1 MDAAD
6 HAVLEELEGLIERHP
21 YLRLKLG
28 QSAAGVGE
36 LERLAS
42 LRLAYLH
49 LTRYQRQDQDLLLA
63 LSARE
68 KQLAAQLR
76 DEAPGSRAAL
86 LYDTA
91 RLLHPMP
98 KVDEQLGSV
107 SLSTTIETWE
117 RKRSSRAIGEIVRE
131 KLQQNRDFFRMG
143 TMLPLYWWRRLR
155 IRRSLPKSVLAHRGT
170 METYFAIEQIG
181 PIVDNFGFKGRAGLP
196 WNSSVG
202 VADLAFLYMQLA
214 DEFLDELAAGAGR
227 QAVGELIRKRY
238 RAELSERPLR
248 DLSMEDV
255 RTLGVDVD
263 AQMTKY
269 GNSLA
274 QIHRILEDLAA
285 RLDDELAAQSLQ
297 VREAAHRFLH
307 HCVQTYLDEVELCE
321 SAPDGRADR
330 LALPEVAWH
339 FYRKNNLVMMFWL
352 DLRARTLGLE
362 PADHADAIAR
372 WGYLLATFQIFDD
385 LKDIGLDLGRQP
397 SYPLQIAANE
407 FPAELAWLESRF
419 SQQRRPITQDDVP
432 EVNQRAAGTVLQC
445 MRLSRLMALA
455 HFDNPLLYAWD
466 QRWRRSW
473 TERRKSF
480 NPAGHGGRGRPMHV
494 VDRLLQAL
502 AATDASASMP
512 STQDERLAFALDT
525 AAYDGAW
532 PIYLALFPDIR
543 AIYRFATLRM
553 WMTASEKARACQ
565 RLLRRHPERARAA
578 LSRLGLADRDVDH
591 QVGAKR
597 FEALS

>member
-1 MDAAD
+1 MDAANQ
-6 HAVLEELEGLIERHP
+6 ALLEALEGVLERHP

-28 QSAAGVGE
+28 QSAAGFEE

-42 LRLAYLH
+42 LRLACLH
-49 LTRYQRQDQDLLLA
+49 LTPRQVQDRELLLE

-68 KQLAAQLR
+68 KQLATRLR
-76 DEAPGSRAAL
+76 QEAPRSRAAL

-98 KVDEQLGSV
+98 RGDDEPGSA
-107 SLSTTIETWE
+107 SLTATIETWE
-117 RKRSSRAIGEIVRE
+117 RQRASRPMGEILRE
-131 KLQQNRDFFRMG
+131 KFQQNRDFFRMG
-143 TMLPLYWWRRLR
+143 ATLPLYWRRRLR
-155 IRRSLPKSVLAHRGT
+155 IRRSLPKRVLAHQGT

-181 PIVDNFGFKGRAGLP
+181 PVVDNFGFKGRAGLP
-196 WNSSVG
+196 WKSSVG

-214 DEFLDELAAGAGR
+214 DEFLDELAAGASR
-227 QAVGELIRKRY
+227 AAVGALIRKRY
-238 RAELSERPLR
+238 RSELSERPLR
-248 DLSMEDV
+248 DLSMVDV
-255 RTLGVDVD
+255 RALGVDVD
-263 AQMTKY
+263 AHLTKY

-274 QIHRILEDLAA
+274 HIYQILEDLAA
-285 RLDDELAAQSLQ
+285 RLDEELAAQSLL

-321 SAPDGRADR
+321 SAPNGRADR

-352 DLRARTLGLE
+352 DLRARALGLD

-397 SYPLQIAANE
+397 SYPLQIAASE
-407 FPAELAWLESRF
+407 FPAEAAWLESRF
-419 SQQRRPITQDDVP
+419 GQERGPVTRDDVP
-432 EVNQRAAGTVLQC
+432 EVNLQAAGTVLEC

-480 NPAGHGGRGRPMHV
+480 NPAGKGEPERPAHV

-502 AATDASASMP
+502 AATRAST
-512 STQDERLAFALDT
+512 STRSTDDEHLAFALDS
-525 AAYDGAW
+525 AAYEGAW

-543 AIYRFATLRM
+543 AMYRFATLRM
-553 WMTASEKARACQ
+553 WMTASEKARACR
-565 RLLRRHPERARAA
+565 RLLRRHPQRARAA
-578 LSRLGLADRDVDH
+578 LARLGLADRDVDH